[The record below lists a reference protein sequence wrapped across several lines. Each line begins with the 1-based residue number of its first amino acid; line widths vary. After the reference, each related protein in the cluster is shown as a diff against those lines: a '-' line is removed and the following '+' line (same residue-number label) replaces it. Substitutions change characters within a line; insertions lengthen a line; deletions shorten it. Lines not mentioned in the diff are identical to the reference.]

1 MTVMTAPTSIDF
13 RSPILVASIPEGMF
27 VTIEPMPSREPV
39 RAAIAVLAPRS
50 YALSAMTDKP
60 LRRGGHHRP
69 PPASGT
75 I

>member
-1 MTVMTAPTSIDF
+1 
-13 RSPILVASIPEGMF
+13 MF

>member
-50 YALSAMTDKP
+50 YALSAMTGIIDP
-60 LRRGGHHRP
+60 S
-69 PPASGT
+69 AST
-75 I
+75 AAAS